1 MYCITNNIGFF
12 FLQKINKYIMKI
24 KNIYIWLSILF
35 DETVDSSIRFITI
48 SNKITK
54 YEVL

>member
-1 MYCITNNIGFF
+1 
-12 FLQKINKYIMKI
+12 MKI